1 MSDDR
6 PAWSSVF
13 APDTLHPLQRTS
25 RLEDITPEWAFG
37 ASTGK
42 GVRVAVIDT
51 GIDASHSAIG
61 KPVSG
66 YVAVSEDASGELVY
80 DTSPHSDPYGH
91 GTACAG
97 IIRSLAP
104 ECELY
109 SVKVLGAGLLGR
121 GLVFAAGLRWAIDNK
136 MHVCNLS
143 LGTSK
148 KDFFAL
154 FHELADMAYFRQV
167 VLVTAANNR
176 PVLSFPSMYA
186 AVLSVAA
193 HDGKNPYEWYYNPT
207 PPVEFG
213 APGIDVRVAWA
224 DGSWITGTGNS
235 YAAPHITGLVARIVE
250 AHPGLTIF
258 QIKTILR
265 ALAANVAPEPNSMA

>member
-1 MSDDR
+1 
-6 PAWSSVF
+6 
-13 APDTLHPLQRTS
+13 
-25 RLEDITPEWAFG
+25 
-37 ASTGK
+37 
-42 GVRVAVIDT
+42 
-51 GIDASHSAIG
+51 
-61 KPVSG
+61 
-66 YVAVSEDASGELVY
+66 
-80 DTSPHSDPYGH
+80 
-91 GTACAG
+91 
-97 IIRSLAP
+97 
-104 ECELY
+104 
-109 SVKVLGAGLLGR
+109 LGR